1 MSLVC
6 LFLIYFCNTLTKTAQ
21 FNELSTHKA
30 SLPDFQ
36 TSEDRDQP
44 EHLFKIIGTTE
55 HLELIEAGG
64 ELPSLWSWAG
74 WSEALQSANQ
84 TICLLVEPYCTHN
97 GEKLPLNFGHYKYNR
112 PDRVKDISTLVG
124 HSVWSSRERRGGRVN
139 QRERKREREVNDGQ
153 VNENRKT
160 EKIKRCLLSLSA

>member
-6 LFLIYFCNTLTKTAQ
+6 LFLINFCNTLTKTAQ
-21 FNELSTHKA
+21 FNELSTHKT

-84 TICLLVEPYCTHN
+84 TMSSCWTLLHSEWR
-97 GEKLPLNFGHYKYNR
+97 KLSLSFGHYKYNR
-112 PDRVKDISTLVG
+112 PERVKDTSTLVG
-124 HSVWSSRERRGGRVN
+124 HSVWPSRERKGMEELTKGREK
-139 QRERKREREVNDGQ
+139 ER
-153 VNENRKT
+153 
-160 EKIKRCLLSLSA
+160 